1 MRHKGVK
8 KDETRR
14 KIVAAASHGFR
25 KHGYGGIGVDGLAKS
40 AGVTSGAFY
49 SHLGSKDGAFNIA
62 LAVGLD
68 EVIDSLPKFQSE
80 HGTAWV
86 KAFSEYYLSAEHQ
99 NDLEC
104 GCAMATL
111 TPEVVRFGDEMHEI
125 FEEKMSLIAKIIV
138 EGLVGGT
145 EEDRFSRAWSLLGV
159 LIGGV
164 NIARSMKSI
173 EASEAVA
180 NAIRLAAISAAGET
194 KKVAE

>member
-8 KDETRR
+8 KEETRR

-25 KHGYGGIGVDGLAKS
+25 KYGYGGIGVDGLAKS

-86 KAFSEYYLSAEHQ
+86 EAFVEYYLSAEHQ

-111 TPEVVRFGDEMHEI
+111 TPEVVRFGDEMHEV
-125 FEEKMSLIAKIIV
+125 FEEKMSVIAKIIV
-138 EGLVGGT
+138 QGLAGGT
-145 EEDRFSRAWSLLGV
+145 DENRFSRAWSLLGV
-159 LIGGV
+159 LIGGI
-164 NIARSMKSI
+164 NIARSMKSVG
-173 EASEAVA
+173 ASEAVA
-180 NAIRLAAISAAGET
+180 DAIRFAAINAAGET
-194 KKVAE
+194 N

>member
-86 KAFSEYYLSAEHQ
+86 KVFVEYYLSTKHQ
-99 NDLEC
+99 NDLEY

-111 TPEVVRFGDEMHEI
+111 TPEVVRFGDEMHELY
-125 FEEKMSLIAKIIV
+125 EEKMSVIADIIV
-138 EGLVGGT
+138 QGLAGGT
-145 EEDRFSRAWSLLGV
+145 EEDRFSRAWSVLGV